1 MIILRKPWKVAVL
14 GIIGI
19 VVLIIIFA
27 AAYINNI
34 GFHKIK
40 LMYTLDTT
48 YKQIVLM
55 DGKGN
60 YLAEDRSVG
69 LLLKERMSSKGWTYV
84 RQEGANYFFE
94 KGNELTIVSVQ
105 QWNHNYVIYHV
116 KDNVV
121 NIAN

>member
-1 MIILRKPWKVAVL
+1 MILRRPWKVAVF

-19 VVLIIIFA
+19 VVLIVIFA

-40 LMYTLDTT
+40 LMYTLGTT
-48 YKQIVLM
+48 DKQIVLM
-55 DGKGN
+55 DEKGN
-60 YLAEDRSVG
+60 YLTEDRSVG

-94 KGNELTIVSVQ
+94 KGNESTIVTMR

-116 KDNVV
+116 KDNLV
-121 NIAN
+121 NIAD